1 MGPPGSAV
9 QVEVAE
15 RLLPRRHVGKAAQP
29 DEAIRITEI
38 AELPDDPHACGFLSF
53 HEFPVEQ
60 LDESVAGP
68 GIERVLPEID
78 DRAAGRAARA
88 VAVIRLM
95 ALHGDRLLLR
105 GRGCLLR
112 LQNRPDSLFYITD
125 RLPGFVNML

>member
-9 QVEVAE
+9 QVEVGE
-15 RLLPRRHVGKAAQP
+15 RLLPRRHVGIAAQP
-29 DEAIRITEI
+29 DEAVRITEV
-38 AELPDDPHACGFLSF
+38 AELPDDPHARGFLRF

-78 DRAAGRAARA
+78 NRAAGRAACA

-95 ALHGDRLLLR
+95 ALHDDNSSYLLPCCAKQT
-105 GRGCLLR
+105 G
-112 LQNRPDSLFYITD
+112 
-125 RLPGFVNML
+125 